1 MRNVTETVKQLII
14 INIFFIGTLVVGDP
28 AYKMLAMFPKEKTA
42 FNYGSLS
49 RICLCTVGICTS
61 FSICLLCILLDR
73 PEFWE

>member
-14 INIFFIGTLVVGDP
+14 INVLFIGTLIVGDP
-28 AYKMLAMFPKEKTA
+28 AYKKLCFFPENDG

-61 FSICLLCILLDR
+61 FQYVCFVFFGSALR
-73 PEFWE
+73 VFGK